1 MRLTAMTAYILNLF
15 DLGFTL
21 YALSHGVKELNPFMQ
36 CVPFQIFYKVFVVG
50 ALLYGLSKV
59 NSRLARFGL
68 KIATAVYAVVNVWH
82 IVNIAA
88 LVAV

>member
-1 MRLTAMTAYILNLF
+1 MTAYILNLF

-21 YALSHGVKELNPFMQ
+21 YALSHGAIELNPLMR
-36 CVPFQIFYKVFVVG
+36 CVPFQIFYKVIVVG

-68 KIATAVYAVVNVWH
+68 NVATAVFVVVNAWH
-82 IVNIAA
+82 IINIIGGR
-88 LVAV
+88 LL

>member
-1 MRLTAMTAYILNLF
+1 MTAYILNLF

-21 YALSHGVKELNPFMQ
+21 YALSHGAIELNPFMR
-36 CVPFQIFYKVFVVG
+36 CVPFQIFYKVIVVG

-68 KIATAVYAVVNVWH
+68 NVATTVFVVVNAW
-82 IVNIAA
+82 NIINIFGGR
-88 LVAV
+88 LL